1 MTANRSQQENRL
13 NMTTN
18 RVHRRQ
24 NRIAHLHS
32 PRIVPAKMVSFAN
45 LGIIL
50 TAVFPNTKK

>member
-1 MTANRSQQENRL
+1 M

-50 TAVFPNTKK
+50 TAVFPNTKNKTAQNTR